1 MELNNKHR
9 KRGKFYPNFQH
20 DFQQNPSNI
29 NPKDKIDF
37 MSFVDIASKE
47 VVNRK
52 YTFFNADGLRN
63 DKKALEYDKIFE
75 KDTIVFCMDTRLTNK
90 KQLILN
96 ELAKKHDKLIYAQQ
110 NQQSNMIAG
119 SLISL
124 PQQYFLENPEVVND
138 NYYRYTLIAFK
149 DDKARKTLL
158 GAIYMK
164 PALMKPGLEAI
175 NKQFCEI
182 ELAIESK
189 RLEC

>member
-1 MELNNKHR
+1 
-9 KRGKFYPNFQH
+9 
-20 DFQQNPSNI
+20 
-29 NPKDKIDF
+29 
-37 MSFVDIASKE
+37 MSYVNMTSKE
-47 VVNRK
+47 IFNRK

-124 PQQYFLENPEVVND
+124 PQQYF
-138 NYYRYTLIAFK
+138 
-149 DDKARKTLL
+149 
-158 GAIYMK
+158 
-164 PALMKPGLEAI
+164 
-175 NKQFCEI
+175 
-182 ELAIESK
+182 
-189 RLEC
+189 